1 MKLLQVF
8 KTIVITPPSMI
19 NYKRVLLK
27 QWQFKINKFSTK
39 CLKTQLVT
47 IKVPVVVL
55 KTKALSIRQESREAL
70 HAQGRKIR
78 T

>member
-8 KTIVITPPSMI
+8 KTIVITPPNMI

-39 CLKTQLVT
+39 CLKTLLVT

-55 KTKALSIRQESREAL
+55 KMKALSTRQESLEAL